1 MCLAHPGMSGCCFSV
16 EKQFKEMFMKA
27 INLKKKTKGFAM
39 SSELIFLATIV
50 TAGLTIG
57 MVNVR
62 DAVVSEMSDVAQAI
76 GSLDQSFGFDG
87 IVNGQ
92 ETVRVEGSS
101 YQDQVDV
108 NAGDGLQWTFLAPVG
123 EGASTIANTAA
134 TGVDQAGDTGN
145 QPEAPTVP

>member
-1 MCLAHPGMSGCCFSV
+1 MRLANPGSSGCCFSV

-62 DAVVSEMSDVAQAI
+62 DAVVAEMSDVAQAI

-101 YQDQVDV
+101 YQDQADAD
-108 NAGDGLQWTFLAPVG
+108 AGDGLQWTFLAPVG
-123 EGASTIANTAA
+123 EGTSAILDTTALA
-134 TGVDQAGDTGN
+134 VDQAGATGT
-145 QPEAPTVP
+145 QPPAPAP